1 MAINTTLASLSKTA
15 SLNGPDGNSDPP
27 SSLDDGL
34 RYALSFIAQLRDG
47 EGYTVALGMPVKTG
61 ENSTGG
67 VTIGYRTS
75 LSKFTIADGAT
86 VYAKWP
92 VDISGKAETATLA
105 DTATNANGFK
115 GITDTNTFVQRSS
128 GTNVLRM
135 RWDSGNGR
143 IIFGVDGNE
152 FGGTMPIWTPWTL
165 VQGRPTNLNQFT
177 NGPGY
182 QTFGDVSGY
191 AVQRIDAVL
200 QLGNVGSGAMRANIS
215 GFGFVAWGV
224 TPSDARLKK
233 EIAPTREDSLYKI
246 SQINFRQFRFR
257 SDVTQEPID
266 NGRLH
271 RLGVIAQELE
281 MLDPAWVSDA
291 GTWKTPDQQALLYAA
306 LHAIQQQQALISD
319 LRDRIHSLENA

>member
-47 EGYTVALGMPVKTG
+47 EGYTVALGMPVKAG

-75 LSKFTIADGAT
+75 LSKFTIADGTT

-92 VDISGKAETATLA
+92 IDISGKADTAAAA
-105 DTATNANGFK
+105 DTATTAQDSNKLGGATPAEYAKRASANDFK
-115 GITDTNTFVQRSS
+115 
-128 GTNVLRM
+128 LL
-135 RWDSGNGR
+135 WDGPNNR
-143 IIFGVDGNE
+143 AVIVVDGV
-152 FGGTMPIWTPWTL
+152 GRPAYSVWAAIPD
-165 VQGRPTNLNQFT
+165 RPTNLSQFS

-182 QTFGDVSGY
+182 QNAGDVAAY
-191 AVQRIDAVL
+191 AVQRQDAVL
-200 QLGNVGSGAMRANIS
+200 SMGNQGASLLRANIS
-215 GFGFVAWGV
+215 GFGLVGWAV
-224 TPSDARLKK
+224 SPSDMRLKK
-233 EIAPTREDSLYKI
+233 EIAPTREDSLHKI
-246 SQINFRQFRFR
+246 SQIDFRQFRFR

-266 NGRLH
+266 DGRLH

-281 MLDPAWVSDA
+281 MLDPAWVNDG
-291 GTWKTPDQQALLYAA
+291 GTWKAPDQQALLYAA

-319 LRDRIHSLENA
+319 LRDRILSLEKA

>member
-67 VTIGYRTS
+67 ITIGYRTS

-92 VDISGKAETATLA
+92 VDISGKADTATLA
-105 DTATNANGFK
+105 ETATTATNSNQLGGALPAEYVKRASVNDFK
-115 GITDTNTFVQRSS
+115 VQ
-128 GTNVLRM
+128 
-135 RWDSGNGR
+135 WDGPNGR
-143 IIFGVDGNE
+143 AVLVVDG
-152 FGGTMPIWTPWTL
+152 
-165 VQGRPTNLNQFT
+165 VGRPAYSTWAAIPDRPTDLSSFSNS
-177 NGPGY
+177 PGY
-182 QTFGDVSGY
+182 QTSSNLTSY
-191 AVQRIDAVL
+191 AVQRIDSVT
-200 QLGNVGSGAMRANIS
+200 QLGNVGSGAMRANIN

-233 EIAPTREDSLYKI
+233 EVAPTREDSLHKI
-246 SQINFRQFRFR
+246 SQIEFRQFRFR
-257 SDVTQEPID
+257 TDVTEEPID

-291 GTWKTPDQQALLYAA
+291 GTWKAPDQQALLYAA
-306 LHAIQQQQALISD
+306 LHAIQQLRARIVALEG
-319 LRDRIHSLENA
+319 RA